1 MVAVAQTI
9 VVRVSHMRNAK
20 PPYQEL
26 GAEYVDRLNADHLK
40 RLLLKRLERL
50 GLHVTVQSIEERSL
64 ALSG

>member
-40 RLLLKRLERL
+40 RMLLKRLERL
-50 GLHVTVQSIEERSL
+50 GLQGTAQSRAERSL
-64 ALSG
+64 ALPG